1 MGKQNSKL
9 TPTVLTDMVNNTDF
23 TEREIR
29 LWYKSFRKDCPTGI
43 LSLEEF
49 KKLYKQ
55 FFPSGDASA
64 FAEHAFRT
72 FDQNGDG
79 TIDFKEF
86 MCALSVTSRGTFDEK
101 LKWAYSMYDMDNDGH
116 VTRKEMLEIISAIYK
131 MVGEE
136 AMAKIV
142 TDGLTAK
149 QRVDRIF
156 TRMDRDGDD
165 QITVEEF
172 RKAASEDLSLVML
185 LQVGGGGEVQ
195 QKEEASAK

>member
-9 TPTVLTDMVNNTDF
+9 TPSVLSDMVNSTDF

-43 LSLEEF
+43 LSLEDF
-49 KKLYKQ
+49 IKLYKD
-55 FFPSGDASA
+55 FFPTGDASV

-72 FDQNGDG
+72 FDTNGDG

-86 MCALSVTSRGTFDEK
+86 MCALSVTSRGTFEEK
-101 LKWAYSMYDMDNDGH
+101 LKWAYTMYDLDNDGH
-116 VTRKEMLEIISAIYK
+116 VTRKEMLEIIKAIYK
-131 MVGEE
+131 MVGVE

-142 TDGLTAK
+142 TDGLTAQ

-156 TRMDRDGDD
+156 SRMDRDGDE
-165 QITVEEF
+165 QITVDEF
-172 RKAASEDLSLVML
+172 KKAASEDLSLVML
-185 LQVGGGGEVQ
+185 LQVGGGGG
-195 QKEEASAK
+195 ANT